1 MFYYFSYCCSIIF
14 QDICKIKHFTSY
26 EIFYLYFFVRIS
38 RFYLHLILNIPHRLA
53 TRNTEPRFLKY
64 PASILKNKAAFSP
77 HRRPPLLPFTHA
89 CYGSGGFLEPSSSVR
104 RLPTGPIVSEYPFIS
119 PRKRK
124 NESSV
129 CFYSGYFTY
138 LCSNSI

>member
-77 HRRPPLLPFTHA
+77 HRRPHSFRSHTHVTEVGAFSNHRPPSDDFLP
-89 CYGSGGFLEPSSSVR
+89 VR
-104 RLPTGPIVSEYPFIS
+104 
-119 PRKRK
+119 
-124 NESSV
+124 
-129 CFYSGYFTY
+129 
-138 LCSNSI
+138 

>member
-38 RFYLHLILNIPHRLA
+38 RFYLHLILNTASPCYTKYRASFFEISRIYF
-53 TRNTEPRFLKY
+53 EKQGRFF
-64 PASILKNKAAFSP
+64 AAP
-77 HRRPPLLPFTHA
+77 PPPLLPFTHA
-89 CYGSGGFLEPSSSVR
+89 CHGSGGFLEPSSSVR